1 MSSPARGGIAIND
14 DMRDQLIGAG
24 QPAARVFK
32 LFNVVRRPTEPPRP
46 APLKSPPVVAAMGR
60 FVAKK
65 GFEVFIEALG
75 RLNDQGV
82 AFRAVLAGSGEL
94 EDELKARAAAE
105 QAGAQLETIAREA
118 AARWRQA
125 SLSGQPLWWR

>member
-1 MSSPARGGIAIND
+1 LSSPARGGIAIND

-24 QPAARVFK
+24 QPADRVFK
-32 LFNVVRRPTEPPRP
+32 LFNVVRRPEPPRP
-46 APLKSPPVVAAMGR
+46 APLKSPSVVAAMGR

-82 AFRAVLAGSGEL
+82 AFRAVLAGNGEL

-105 QAGAQLETIAREA
+105 QAGPSWKPSPAKPPRGGAR
-118 AARWRQA
+118 RR
-125 SLSGQPLWWR
+125 